1 MSDRSVHFCSPNH
14 RPPPYRYSASR
25 PSTLQRRLAQ
35 IMFRLLAVA
44 GITSSVIAPGRC
56 EAIAC
61 KPLLTIT
68 SVGFSEVRSLQ
79 RQWTAVLL
87 ADVSY
92 CATSW
97 GRFEIDFIRVKEHG
111 PDMQFTKQFAWT
123 AGQFEVTVDFWADEA
138 VLDYRIGFIAP
149 CVCRD

>member
-1 MSDRSVHFCSPNH
+1 MSDRSIRFCSPSH
-14 RPPPYRYSASR
+14 RLPPYPNSAPR
-25 PSTLQRRLAQ
+25 PSTLQRRLVQ
-35 IMFRLLAVA
+35 IVFRLLAVA

-61 KPLLTIT
+61 KPLLTVT
-68 SVGFSEVRSLQ
+68 SVRFSEVRSPQ
-79 RQWTAVLL
+79 RQWTAALL

-97 GRFEIDFIRVKEHG
+97 GRFEIDFIRIKEHG
-111 PDMQFTKQFAWT
+111 PDMQFTKPFTWK
-123 AGQFEVTVDFWADEA
+123 AGQFEVTVDFWGDEA

>member
-1 MSDRSVHFCSPNH
+1 MTDRSILFYSPSH
-14 RPPPYRYSASR
+14 RPPPHRNPAPR
-25 PSTLQRRLAQ
+25 PSMLRRRLAQ
-35 IMFRLLAVA
+35 IVFRWLAVA
-44 GITSSVIAPGRC
+44 SITPSVIAPGRC

-61 KPLLTIT
+61 KPLLTVT
-68 SVGFSEVRSLQ
+68 SVRFSEARSLQ

-111 PDMQFTKQFAWT
+111 PDMQFTKPFTWK
-123 AGQFEVTVDFWADEA
+123 AGQFEVTVDFWGDEA
-138 VLDYRIGFIAP
+138 VLGYRIGFIAP

>member
-1 MSDRSVHFCSPNH
+1 MTDRSILFCSPSRH
-14 RPPPYRYSASR
+14 HLPPYRNSAPR
-25 PSTLQRRLAQ
+25 PSTLRRLAQ
-35 IMFRLLAVA
+35 IAFRLLAVA
-44 GITSSVIAPGRC
+44 IITSSVIAPGRC

-68 SVGFSEVRSLQ
+68 SVRCSEVRSLQ

-97 GRFEIDFIRVKEHG
+97 GRFEIDFIRIKEHG
-111 PDMQFTKQFAWT
+111 PDMQFTKPFTWK
-123 AGQFEVTVDFWADEA
+123 AGQFEVTVDFWGDEA